1 MQRTRRR
8 PGLDG
13 PAATVQASTMSTA
26 SKIVRF
32 RTAMASA
39 AALLAAAGL
48 ALPANAAADDAVFT
62 VGNYPV
68 EAKAD
73 NAVAAKDRALADG
86 QRAAFRSLLKRLVP
100 VTAHGRLKNVKVAR
114 PGDMIEGIRV
124 RSERNSPTEYIASL
138 DFSFQARAVRALLQ
152 QEGLPF
158 TEEQAPTVVV
168 IPVWRAGTGAGAAP
182 RDEPSWTNVW
192 RGLDLEHALT
202 PVKLTPLNPSIP
214 AEAVGA
220 LANGDGAAI
229 RSLVTTTKSDLV
241 LVALAE
247 PDPSTRKLNVTLSGR
262 DAVGAFTLKRTYR
275 IDASDPAYA
284 AELAGVVSLGI
295 LEGRWKAIAGPS
307 QGREAPPPPSA
318 RQLPYEPQQPV
329 SAPAMP
335 GLGRQ
340 PPPAPIAG
348 GGSSLQ
354 VAVEFQGMGEWT
366 DISRKLAAVP
376 GIDGLDVLGLSAR
389 GARVTFRYPDGPGQL
404 AQVLAAQ
411 GLSLRQGS
419 AGWTLS
425 AR

>member
-1 MQRTRRR
+1 MQRARRGT
-8 PGLDG
+8 GLDG
-13 PAATVQASTMSTA
+13 SAAAVQARTMPTA
-26 SKIVRF
+26 SKTRRL
-32 RTAMASA
+32 RTVLASA
-39 AALLAAAGL
+39 GALLLAAGMTP
-48 ALPANAAADDAVFT
+48 PAKAAADDAVFT

-68 EAKAD
+68 EAKAES
-73 NAVAAKDRALADG
+73 AVAAKERALAEG

-100 VTAHGRLKNVKVAR
+100 VTAHSRLKDIKVAR
-114 PGDMIEGIRV
+114 PGDMLEGIRV

-138 DFSFQARAVRALLQ
+138 DFSFQARAVRNLLQ

-158 TEEQAPTVVV
+158 TEEQAPAVVV
-168 IPVWRAGTGAGAAP
+168 IPVWRTAAGTPP
-182 RDEPSWTNVW
+182 REEASWTGVW

-202 PVKLTPLNPSIP
+202 PVKLTPLNPAIS

-229 RSLVTTTKSDLV
+229 RSLVTSTKSDLV
-241 LVALAE
+241 LVALGE
-247 PDPSTRKLNVTLSGR
+247 PDPAARKLTVTLSGR

-275 IDASDPAYA
+275 IDANDPAYA

-307 QGREAPPPPSA
+307 QGREAPSAPSA
-318 RQLPYEPQQPV
+318 RQMPYEPQQPV
-329 SAPAMP
+329 SSP
-335 GLGRQ
+335 GLPGGPGRQ
-340 PPPAPIAG
+340 PPPAPVASG
-348 GGSSLQ
+348 GPSMQ

-389 GARVTFRYPDGPGQL
+389 GARVTFRYADGANRL

-411 GLSLRQGS
+411 GLNLRQGS
-419 AGWTLS
+419 NGWTLS

>member
-1 MQRTRRR
+1 MQRTRMPR
-8 PGLDG
+8 GLDG
-13 PAATVQASTMSTA
+13 PAATVQASTMPTA
-26 SKIVRF
+26 SKTTRF
-32 RTAMASA
+32 RFVLASA
-39 AALLAAAGL
+39 AALIAAAGL
-48 ALPANAAADDAVFT
+48 ALPAHAAADDAVFT

-68 EAKAD
+68 EAKAE

-86 QRAAFRSLLKRLVP
+86 QRAALRSLLKRLVP
-100 VTAHGRLKNVKVAR
+100 VTAHGRLKNIKVAR
-114 PGDMIEGIRV
+114 PGDLLEGIRV

-138 DFSFQARAVRALLQ
+138 DFSFQARAVRNLLQ

-158 TEEQAPTVVV
+158 TEEQAPSITV
-168 IPVWRAGTGAGAAP
+168 IPVWRTGAGTPP
-182 RDEPSWTNVW
+182 RDEPSWTSVW

-202 PVKLTPLNPSIP
+202 PVKLLPLNPAIP
-214 AEAVGA
+214 ADAVGA
-220 LANGDGAAI
+220 LANGDGAAM
-229 RSLVTTTKSDLV
+229 RTLVTTTKSDLV

-247 PDPSTRKLNVTLSGR
+247 PDASTRKLNVTLSGR
-262 DAVGAFTLKRTYR
+262 DAVGAITLKRAYR
-275 IDASDPAYA
+275 VDANDPTYA

-307 QGREAPPPPSA
+307 RGQDVPPAPSA
-318 RQLPYEPQQPV
+318 RPLPYEQQPV

-335 GLGRQ
+335 GPGRQ
-340 PPPAPIAG
+340 PPPPPPAAAG
-348 GGSSLQ
+348 GASMQ

-404 AQVLAAQ
+404 AQVLASK
-411 GLSLRQGS
+411 GLSLRQGGN
-419 AGWTLS
+419 GWTLS

>member
-1 MQRTRRR
+1 MQRTAKS

-13 PAATVQASTMSTA
+13 PAAAVQASSMPIA
-26 SKIVRF
+26 SKTLRL
-32 RTAMASA
+32 RTVLASA
-39 AALLAAAGL
+39 AALIVAAGL
-48 ALPANAAADDAVFT
+48 AVPARAAADDVFT

-73 NAVAAKDRALADG
+73 NAVAAKDRALTDG

-100 VTAHGRLKNVKVAR
+100 VTAHGRLKDIRVAR
-114 PGDMIEGIRV
+114 PGDMLEGIRV

-138 DFSFQARAVRALLQ
+138 DFSFQARAVRNLLQ

-158 TEEQAPTVVV
+158 TEEQAPPVVV
-168 IPVWRAGTGAGAAP
+168 IPVWRQGAGTPP
-182 RDEPSWTNVW
+182 REEASWTNVW

-202 PVKLTPLNPSIP
+202 PVKLTPLNPAIS

-220 LANGDGAAI
+220 LASGDGGAI
-229 RSLVTTTKSDLV
+229 RSLVTSAKSDLV

-247 PDPSTRKLNVTLSGR
+247 PDPATRKLNVTLSGR
-262 DAVGAFTLKRTYR
+262 DSVGAFTLKRSYR
-275 IDASDPAYA
+275 IDANDPAYA

-295 LEGRWKAIAGPS
+295 LEGRWKAIAGQS
-307 QGREAPPPPSA
+307 QGRDAPPPPSA
-318 RQLPYEPQQPV
+318 RQMPYEPQQPV

-335 GLGRQ
+335 GPGRQ
-340 PPPAPIAG
+340 PPSPPIG
-348 GGSSLQ
+348 GGGAAMQ

-389 GARVTFRYPDGPGQL
+389 GARVTFRYPEGPGQL
-404 AQVLAAQ
+404 AQVLASQ
-411 GLSLRQGS
+411 GLTLRQGGS
-419 AGWTLS
+419 GWTLS

>member
-1 MQRTRRR
+1 MQCARRC

-13 PAATVQASTMSTA
+13 LAGRVQANTMPTA
-26 SKIVRF
+26 SKSLLF
-32 RTAMASA
+32 RSALASA
-39 AALLAAAGL
+39 AALIAVAGFTVS
-48 ALPANAAADDAVFT
+48 ARAAADDAVFT

-68 EAKAD
+68 EAKAH
-73 NAVAAKDRALADG
+73 NAVAAKDRALSEG
-86 QRAAFRSLLKRLVP
+86 QQAAFRSLLKRLVP
-100 VTAHGRLKNVKVAR
+100 VTAHGRLKTIKVAR
-114 PGDMIEGIRV
+114 PGDLIEGIRV

-138 DFSFQARAVRALLQ
+138 DFSFQARAVRNLLQ

-168 IPVWRAGTGAGAAP
+168 IPVWRSGTGTAP
-182 RDEPSWTNVW
+182 RDEASWTNVW

-202 PVKLTPLNPSIP
+202 PVKLTPLNPAIS

-220 LANGDGAAI
+220 LANGDGGAI
-229 RSLVTTTKSDLV
+229 RSLVTAAKSDLV

-247 PDPSTRKLNVTLSGR
+247 PDPATRKLNVTLSGR

-307 QGREAPPPPSA
+307 QGRDVPPASSA
-318 RQLPYEPQQPV
+318 RPLPYEPQQPV
-329 SAPAMP
+329 SAPPMAGP
-335 GLGRQ
+335 SGR
-340 PPPAPIAG
+340 PPLPAPVAT
-348 GGSSLQ
+348 GSPSMQ

-389 GARVTFRYPDGPGQL
+389 GARVTFRYPDGPGPL

-411 GLSLRQGS
+411 GLTLRQGGN
-419 AGWTLS
+419 GWTLS